1 MDLTPL
7 STKAISQDIVS
18 TIKDIK
24 EKVFVLKNDSLDAQ
38 ERSKIRDILIN
49 KVKYLV
55 VHQDL
60 GETQKKFTQLILT
73 KLFAWSPFHSK
84 LSDVGNLPSVVEDL
98 FNSAEGIAPGQRI
111 PAQQESILPI
121 LSIKYYK
128 NDGKEII
135 EDSSPI
141 AISLIDALK
150 QIQSFPS
157 LEQFKGSL
165 IGFINPKG
173 ETINLIRRDD
183 KFWML
188 DIPFSEEDEYSQSLN
203 DSSLT
208 NEGVKELISMF
219 FNEADGMNQIRR
231 KLMITEQIKA
241 ILILELKLKRTV
253 TTSEITEKLQYN
265 ETDSKKLVD
274 LLNATIPYE
283 PYEIELLKLKAAE
296 TFSKLLDPNL
306 YEMIANLG
314 YDFYTAKKVG
324 KYLLDSGWIKDLLR
338 IPLKK

>member
-1 MDLTPL
+1 ML
-7 STKAISQDIVS
+7 STKGISEDIIN
-18 TIKDIK
+18 TIKDVK
-24 EKVFVLKNDSLDAQ
+24 ETVFILKNNSLNAQ
-38 ERSKIRDILIN
+38 EQSKIRDSLVN

-55 VHQDL
+55 IHKDL
-60 GETQKKFTQLILT
+60 GETQKRFTQLILT
-73 KLFAWSPFHSK
+73 KLYAWSPFLAK
-84 LSDVGNLPSVVEDL
+84 LSDYGNLPTLVEDL
-98 FNSAEGIAPGQRI
+98 FNSAQGITPGQET
-111 PAQQESILPI
+111 PAPRESTPAI

-135 EDSSPI
+135 EDNSPVE
-141 AISLIDALK
+141 ISFIEALR
-150 QIQSFPS
+150 QIEKFPS

-173 ETINLIRRDD
+173 EIINFIRRDD

-188 DIPFSEEDEYSQSLN
+188 DVPFSEGDEYSQSLN

-208 NEGVKELISMF
+208 NDGVKELISMF
-219 FNEADGMNQIRR
+219 YNETDGMNQIRK

-241 ILILELKLKRTV
+241 ILTLEFKLKRTA
-253 TTSEITEKLQYN
+253 TMSEITEKLKYN
-265 ETDSKKLVD
+265 ETDSKKLIE
-274 LLNATIPYE
+274 LLNATISYE
-283 PYEIELLKLKAAE
+283 PYELEMLKAKAAE
-296 TFSKLLDPNL
+296 CFSKLLDPNL

-324 KYLLDSGWIKDLLR
+324 KYLLDSGWIKDVLR